1 MGDGGVTSPPITN
14 KQFILENLPYY
25 MAMGM
30 TYAEYMNGENELVI
44 YYRKADEIRQR
55 RLNEEAWLNGRYI
68 YEALCTAT
76 VAVGFPDKTRS
87 VAYPEK
93 PHPITEEEMR
103 AEELAQRKK
112 MYAKVEAW
120 ATRVNN
126 RRGVNSGRPD

>member
-1 MGDGGVTSPPITN
+1 
-14 KQFILENLPYY
+14 

-76 VAVGFPDKTRS
+76 VAVGFPDKMRS

-120 ATRVNN
+120 ATRVNS
-126 RRGVNSGRPD
+126 RHGRT